1 MEDDESDQRRAERV
15 NEGCP
20 LWTSLRNRL
29 SKALDAKQE
38 GAVFK
43 MEQKKPPLADF
54 YASFPK
60 EKNLANLKSSL
71 HEVIDHL
78 AAEAEGLRK
87 FQSYLDIDIDLKDP
101 LEGEEMRYCINV
113 DLGMKLDDIDSI
125 SEEVK
130 NTINTNAAAMLRKRF
145 IQLKTDLVRR
155 MEKAENDSLQ

>member
-1 MEDDESDQRRAERV
+1 MDIPQESSFKSARCKTRRCCFQNGTKETTARRF
-15 NEGCP
+15 
-20 LWTSLRNRL
+20 LREL
-29 SKALDAKQE
+29 SKRKE
-38 GAVFK
+38 PC
-43 MEQKKPPLADF
+43 EPEI
-54 YASFPK
+54 FP
-60 EKNLANLKSSL
+60 
-71 HEVIDHL
+71 
-78 AAEAEGLRK
+78 EAEGLRK